1 MPSAEQKKSLERA
14 VTHYQQFLGEA
25 ESYLN
30 ERGISRATA
39 DSFRLGVV
47 KEPLTGHE
55 HLLGRIAIPYLT
67 ITGVVDVRF
76 RSMDGT
82 DPKYMG
88 LPGAKTHL
96 FNVSAV
102 LISDNKIAVTEGEV
116 DTITLASMGI
126 HAVGVPGAS
135 NWKPHYSRVL
145 QDFEEVLVFA
155 DGDQAGR
162 DFSKRLARDLDNVTI
177 INCPE
182 GEDVNS
188 AYTRFGAEWF
198 RERLDG

>member
-14 VTHYQQFLGEA
+14 VAHYQQFLSDA
-25 ESYLN
+25 DSYLS
-30 ERGISRATA
+30 ERGIPRATA
-39 DSFRLGVV
+39 ESFRLGVV

-55 HLLGRIAIPYLT
+55 HLHGRLAIPYLT
-67 ITGVVDVRF
+67 ITGVVDIRF
-76 RSMDGT
+76 RSMDGS

-96 FNVSAV
+96 FNVSSV
-102 LISDNKIAVTEGEV
+102 LISDNKVAVTEGEV
-116 DTITLASMGI
+116 DTITLATMGI
-126 HAVGVPGAS
+126 HAVGVPGVS
-135 NWKPHYSRVL
+135 NWKPHYSRIL
-145 QDFEEVLVFA
+145 QDFEEVFVFA

-162 DFSKRLARDLDNVTI
+162 DFSKRLARDLDSVTI

-188 AYTRFGAEWF
+188 VFTKFGADWF
-198 RERLDG
+198 MEKING

>member
-14 VTHYQQFLGEA
+14 VTHYQQFIGEA
-25 ESYLN
+25 DSYLN
-30 ERGISRATA
+30 ERGIPRATA
-39 DSFRLGVV
+39 ESFRLGVV

-55 HLLGRIAIPYLT
+55 HLHGRLVIPYLT
-67 ITGVVDVRF
+67 ITGVVDIRF
-76 RSMDGT
+76 RAMDGS

-96 FNVSAV
+96 FNVSSV
-102 LISDNKIAVTEGEV
+102 LISDSKVGVTEGEV
-116 DTITLASMGI
+116 DTITLATMGI
-126 HAVGVPGAS
+126 HAVGVPGVS
-135 NWKPHYSRVL
+135 NWKPHYSRIL

-162 DFSKRLARDLDNVTI
+162 DFSKRLARDLDSVTI

-188 AYTRFGAEWF
+188 VYTKFGAEWF
-198 RERLDG
+198 MERING

>member
-14 VTHYQQFLGEA
+14 VVHYQQFLDEA
-25 ESYLN
+25 ESYLS
-30 ERGISRATA
+30 ERGIPRTTA
-39 DSFRLGVV
+39 ESFRLGVV

-55 HLLGRIAIPYLT
+55 HLHGRLVIPYLT
-67 ITGVVDVRF
+67 ITGVVDIRF
-76 RSMDGT
+76 RAMDGS

-96 FNVSAV
+96 FNVSSI
-102 LISDNKIAVTEGEV
+102 LISDNKVAVTEGEV
-116 DTITLASMGI
+116 DTITLATMGI
-126 HAVGVPGAS
+126 HAVGVPGVS
-135 NWKPHYSRVL
+135 NWKPHYSRIL

-162 DFSKRLARDLDNVTI
+162 DFSKRLARDLDSVTI

-188 AYTRFGAEWF
+188 VYTKFGSEWF
-198 RERLDG
+198 MERING

>member
-1 MPSAEQKKSLERA
+1 MPSVEQKKSLERA
-14 VTHYQQFLGEA
+14 VAHYQQFLSDA
-25 ESYLN
+25 DSYLS
-30 ERGISRATA
+30 ERGIPRATA
-39 DSFRLGVV
+39 ESFRLGVV

-55 HLLGRIAIPYLT
+55 HLHGRLVIPYLT
-67 ITGVVDVRF
+67 ITGVVDIRF
-76 RSMDGT
+76 RSMDGS

-96 FNVSAV
+96 FNVSSV
-102 LISDNKIAVTEGEV
+102 LISDNKVAVTEGEV
-116 DTITLASMGI
+116 DTITLATMGI
-126 HAVGVPGAS
+126 HAVGVPGVS
-135 NWKPHYSRVL
+135 NWKPHYSRIL

-162 DFSKRLARDLDNVTI
+162 DFSKRLARDLDSVTI

-188 AYTRFGAEWF
+188 VFTKFGADWF
-198 RERLDG
+198 MEKING

>member
-14 VTHYQQFLGEA
+14 VAHYQQFLGEA
-25 ESYLN
+25 ESYLS
-30 ERGISRATA
+30 ERGIPRQVAE
-39 DSFRLGVV
+39 SFRLGVV

-55 HLLGRIAIPYLT
+55 HLHGRLAIPYLT
-67 ITGVVDVRF
+67 ITGVVDIRF

-96 FNVSAV
+96 FNVSSI
-102 LISDNKIAVTEGEV
+102 LISDSKIAVTEGEV

-188 AYTRFGAEWF
+188 AFIKFGKQWF
-198 RERLDG
+198 EERLDG

>member
-25 ESYLN
+25 DSYLN
-30 ERGISRATA
+30 ERGIPRTTA
-39 DSFRLGVV
+39 ESFRLGIV

-55 HLLGRIAIPYLT
+55 HLLGRLAIPYLT
-67 ITGVVDVRF
+67 ITGVVDIRF
-76 RSMDGT
+76 RSIDGA

-96 FNVSAV
+96 YNVSSV
-102 LISDNKIAVTEGEV
+102 LVSDTKIAVTEGEI
-116 DTITLASMGI
+116 DTLSLATMGI

-135 NWKPHYSRVL
+135 NWKPHYSRIL
-145 QDFEEVLVFA
+145 QDFEEVVVFA

-188 AYTRFGAEWF
+188 VYTKFGTQWF
-198 RERLDG
+198 RERLHI